1 MRIEGSVI
9 VAAPRQAVWD
19 ALQDP
24 AVLARTLPGCDAFE
38 EVGPDAYRATITAG
52 IASIKGTYLGDVALS
67 DRVAPEQYRLHA
79 SGSGAP
85 GTVSADA
92 LVTLDEVDGGTRIGY
107 SADAVV
113 GGMIGGVGQRMISGV
128 AKRMAGQFFAAVER
142 DILGT
147 VGPSSEV
154 GGRSP
159 VPVDPAPSPGPLSTS
174 SSARARGQDLGGTSG
189 GERTSSTPSA
199 RSRTGE
205 LAVAAILG
213 GLLVLA
219 GVVAGSVLG

>member
-1 MRIEGSVI
+1 MRIEGSVM
-9 VAAPRQAVWD
+9 VAAPRAAVWA

-52 IASIKGTYLGDVALS
+52 IASIKGTYLGDVQLS
-67 DRVAPEQYRLHA
+67 DRVAPERYRLRA

-92 LVTLDEVDGGTRIGY
+92 LVTLEEVDGGTRISY
-107 SADAVV
+107 AADAVV

-142 DILGT
+142 DLTGQRP
-147 VGPSSEV
+147 VEA
-154 GGRSP
+154 P
-159 VPVDPAPSPGPLSTS
+159 VPASSAARPGAASPTTGGPTSVPAPSAPPAATR
-174 SSARARGQDLGGTSG
+174 RAS
-189 GERTSSTPSA
+189 
-199 RSRTGE
+199 E
-205 LAVAAILG
+205 LIAAALVG
-213 GLLVLA
+213 GLLVLL
-219 GVVAGSVLG
+219 GVAVGLAVGVSLA

>member
-92 LVTLDEVDGGTRIGY
+92 LVTLEEVDGGTKVGY

-113 GGMIGGVGQRMISGV
+113 GGMIGGVGQRMIAGV

-142 DILGT
+142 DILG
-147 VGPSSEV
+147 VV
-154 GGRSP
+154 
-159 VPVDPAPSPGPLSTS
+159 
-174 SSARARGQDLGGTSG
+174 
-189 GERTSSTPSA
+189 TPSA
-199 RSRTGE
+199 GRSDADPVGAVPPSSVSAAPAAFPVPAASQGAMGVAPVRGRAGE
-205 LAVAAILG
+205 LGLAALVG

-219 GVVAGSVLG
+219 GVIVGSVLG

>member
-52 IASIKGTYLGDVALS
+52 VASIKGTYLGDVALS

-92 LVTLDEVDGGTRIGY
+92 LVTLEEVDGGTRIGY

-113 GGMIGGVGQRMISGV
+113 GGMIGGVGQRMIAGV

-142 DILGT
+142 DLLGVAGPAK
-147 VGPSSEV
+147 VGE
-154 GGRSP
+154 R
-159 VPVDPAPSPGPLSTS
+159 PAHASVTPTS
-174 SSARARGQDLGGTSG
+174 SSVPSSVPAQGTMAAVPARGRA
-189 GERTSSTPSA
+189 GEFA
-199 RSRTGE
+199 M
-205 LAVAAILG
+205 AALVG

-219 GVVAGSVLG
+219 GVIVGSALG

>member
-92 LVTLDEVDGGTRIGY
+92 LVTLEEVDGGTRVGY

-113 GGMIGGVGQRMISGV
+113 GGMIGGVGQRMIAGV

-142 DILGT
+142 DILGVAEPST
-147 VGPSSEV
+147 GRLGTGPAGPIPSS
-154 GGRSP
+154 
-159 VPVDPAPSPGPLSTS
+159 APSPAVSPGLSPGVSQGTGS
-174 SSARARGQDLGGTSG
+174 GAPARGRA
-189 GERTSSTPSA
+189 GEFA
-199 RSRTGE
+199 I
-205 LAVAAILG
+205 AALVG

-219 GVVAGSVLG
+219 GVVVGSVLG

>member
-1 MRIEGSVI
+1 MRIEGSVT
-9 VAAPRQAVWD
+9 VDAPRDAVWA

-52 IASIKGTYLGDVALS
+52 IASIKGTYLGDVQLS
-67 DRVAPEQYRLHA
+67 DRVAPERYRLRA

-92 LVTLDEVDGGTRIGY
+92 LVTLEEVDGATRITY
-107 SADAVV
+107 AADAVV

-142 DILGT
+142 DIKGERD
-147 VGPSSEV
+147 VPSPARAVAEASV
-154 GGRSP
+154 GG
-159 VPVDPAPSPGPLSTS
+159 
-174 SSARARGQDLGGTSG
+174 
-189 GERTSSTPSA
+189 
-199 RSRTGE
+199 
-205 LAVAAILG
+205 VAATGTMAGASSPAVLPAAPAAPRRASELIAAALAG
-213 GLLVLA
+213 GLLVLL
-219 GVVAGSVLG
+219 GVIVGASLA

>member
-9 VAAPRQAVWD
+9 VAAPRQVVWD

-92 LVTLDEVDGGTRIGY
+92 LVTLEEIDGGTRVGY

-113 GGMIGGVGQRMISGV
+113 GGVIGGVGQRMISGV

-147 VGPSSEV
+147 AVPA
-154 GGRSP
+154 GRAARSGA
-159 VPVDPAPSPGPLSTS
+159 VPVSGSSASSTARSIEPDAPGAPSAPRAATS
-174 SSARARGQDLGGTSG
+174 RGRV
-189 GERTSSTPSA
+189 GEFAT
-199 RSRTGE
+199 
-205 LAVAAILG
+205 AALVG
-213 GLLVLA
+213 GLLVLL
-219 GVVAGSVLG
+219 GVIAGSVLG

>member
-92 LVTLDEVDGGTRIGY
+92 LVTLEEVEGGTKVGY

-113 GGMIGGVGQRMISGV
+113 GGMIGGVGQRMIAGV

-142 DILGT
+142 DILGV
-147 VGPSSEV
+147 VGPSTDRPE
-154 GGRSP
+154 
-159 VPVDPAPSPGPLSTS
+159 PAPTGAVQQSSTS
-174 SSARARGQDLGGTSG
+174 AV
-189 GERTSSTPSA
+189 PSA
-199 RSRTGE
+199 GASHGAAGAAPVRGRAGE
-205 LAVAAILG
+205 LAMAALVG
-213 GLLVLA
+213 GLLVIA
-219 GVVAGSVLG
+219 GVIVGSVLG

>member
-1 MRIEGSVI
+1 MRIEGSVT
-9 VAAPRQAVWD
+9 VDAPRDAVWA

-52 IASIKGTYLGDVALS
+52 IASIKGTYLGDVQLS
-67 DRVAPEQYRLHA
+67 DRVAPERYRLRA

-92 LVTLDEVDGGTRIGY
+92 LVTLEEVDGATRITY
-107 SADAVV
+107 AADAVV

-142 DILGT
+142 DIKGERDVL
-147 VGPSSEV
+147 
-154 GGRSP
+154 SP
-159 VPVDPAPSPGPLSTS
+159 
-174 SSARARGQDLGGTSG
+174 ARAVA
-189 GERTSSTPSA
+189 SA
-199 RSRTGE
+199 SAPDVLPAAPAAPRRASE
-205 LAVAAILG
+205 LIAAALAG
-213 GLLVLA
+213 GLLVLL
-219 GVVAGSVLG
+219 GVIVGVSLA

>member
-38 EVGPDAYRATITAG
+38 AVGPDAYRATITAG

-92 LVTLDEVDGGTRIGY
+92 LVTLEEVDGGTKVGY

-113 GGMIGGVGQRMISGV
+113 GGMIGGVGQRMIAGV

-142 DILGT
+142 DILG
-147 VGPSSEV
+147 VAGPASSGPE
-154 GGRSP
+154 RSP
-159 VPVDPAPSPGPLSTS
+159 ATVPPATGPTATGRGAAHVTEAVAPS
-174 SSARARGQDLGGTSG
+174 RGRL
-189 GERTSSTPSA
+189 
-199 RSRTGE
+199 GE
-205 LAVAAILG
+205 LAIAALVG
-213 GLLVLA
+213 GLLVLV
-219 GVVAGSVLG
+219 GVVVGSVLG

>member
-92 LVTLDEVDGGTRIGY
+92 LVTLEEIDGGTRVGY
-107 SADAVV
+107 SAEAAV
-113 GGMIGGVGQRMISGV
+113 GGMIGGVGQRLISGV

-147 VGPSSEV
+147 AVPSGRRVMSGSASGPVESATDGSTERAVAGPAGAVGAV
-154 GGRSP
+154 G
-159 VPVDPAPSPGPLSTS
+159 AAT
-174 SSARARGQDLGGTSG
+174 ARGRL
-189 GERTSSTPSA
+189 
-199 RSRTGE
+199 GE
-205 LAVAAILG
+205 LALAALVG
-213 GLLVLA
+213 GLLVLV
-219 GVVAGSVLG
+219 GVIAGSVLG

>member
-9 VAAPRQAVWD
+9 VAASRQAVWD

-92 LVTLDEVDGGTRIGY
+92 LVTLEEVEGGTRVGY

-113 GGMIGGVGQRMISGV
+113 GGMIGGVGQRMIAGV
-128 AKRMAGQFFAAVER
+128 AKRMAAQFFAAVER
-142 DILGT
+142 DILG
-147 VGPSSEV
+147 VAEPSTDRP
-154 GGRSP
+154 GTGRA
-159 VPVDPAPSPGPLSTS
+159 DPSASSAPSTGVPQSTVS
-174 SSARARGQDLGGTSG
+174 GEPVRGRA
-189 GERTSSTPSA
+189 GEFA
-199 RSRTGE
+199 I
-205 LAVAAILG
+205 AALVG

-219 GVVAGSVLG
+219 GVIVGSVLG

>member
-92 LVTLDEVDGGTRIGY
+92 LVTLEEVDGGTRVGY

-113 GGMIGGVGQRMISGV
+113 GGMIGGVGQRMIAGV

-142 DILGT
+142 DILGVAEPST
-147 VGPSSEV
+147 GRPGTGSAGPIPSS
-154 GGRSP
+154 
-159 VPVDPAPSPGPLSTS
+159 APSSAASPGVSQGTR
-174 SSARARGQDLGGTSG
+174 SAAPARGRA
-189 GERTSSTPSA
+189 GEFA
-199 RSRTGE
+199 I
-205 LAVAAILG
+205 AALVG

-219 GVVAGSVLG
+219 GVLVGSMLG

>member
-92 LVTLDEVDGGTRIGY
+92 LVTLEEVDGGTRIGY

-113 GGMIGGVGQRMISGV
+113 GGMIGGVGQRMIAGV
-128 AKRMAGQFFAAVER
+128 AKRMAGQFFVAVER
-142 DILGT
+142 DILGIA
-147 VGPSSEV
+147 GPSIV
-154 GGRSP
+154 GGR
-159 VPVDPAPSPGPLSTS
+159 PAPVLAAPTS
-174 SSARARGQDLGGTSG
+174 SSVPSSG
-189 GERTSSTPSA
+189 PSQ
-199 RSRTGE
+199 G
-205 LAVAAILG
+205 AVAAASARGRAGEFAIAALVG

-219 GVVAGSVLG
+219 GVIVGSVLG

>member
-92 LVTLDEVDGGTRIGY
+92 LVTLEEIDGGTRIGY

-142 DILGT
+142 DILG
-147 VGPSSEV
+147 VAAPS
-154 GGRSP
+154 GRAARSDAAP
-159 VPVDPAPSPGPLSTS
+159 VPGSMASATARSIEPGSAGAAPS
-174 SSARARGQDLGGTSG
+174 RG
-189 GERTSSTPSA
+189 RV
-199 RSRTGE
+199 GE
-205 LAVAAILG
+205 LAVAALVG
-213 GLLVLA
+213 GLLVLL
-219 GVVAGSVLG
+219 GVIVGSVLG

>member
-1 MRIEGSVI
+1 MRIEGSVT

-52 IASIKGTYLGDVALS
+52 IASIKGTYLGDVVLS
-67 DRVAPEQYRLHA
+67 DRIAPTQYRLHA

-92 LVTLDEVDGGTRIGY
+92 LVTLEEVDGGTRIGY
-107 SADAVV
+107 AADAAV

-147 VGPSSEV
+147 GGAAGAGGSTATAVRIDASAGPGASV
-154 GGRSP
+154 AG
-159 VPVDPAPSPGPLSTS
+159 PAATVTG
-174 SSARARGQDLGGTSG
+174 SAASVGTS
-189 GERTSSTPSA
+189 RNA
-199 RSRTGE
+199 RVGE
-205 LAVAAILG
+205 LAAAALVG

-219 GVVAGSVLG
+219 GVAVGAVLG

>member
-1 MRIEGSVI
+1 MRIEGSVT

-24 AVLARTLPGCDAFE
+24 AVLARTLPGCETFE

-92 LVTLDEVDGGTRIGY
+92 LVTLEEVEGGTRIGY
-107 SADAVV
+107 AADAVV

-142 DILGT
+142 EILGT
-147 VGPSSEV
+147 AG
-154 GGRSP
+154 
-159 VPVDPAPSPGPLSTS
+159 S
-174 SSARARGQDLGGTSG
+174 SSQDRSAPQAAAASVSGRAASGTATPVVTDGEQSVALTRARAS
-189 GERTSSTPSA
+189 EFA
-199 RSRTGE
+199 IA
-205 LAVAAILG
+205 AVVG
-213 GLLVLA
+213 GLLMLV
-219 GVVAGSVLG
+219 GVVVGSVLG

>member
-38 EVGPDAYRATITAG
+38 AVGPDAYRATITAG

-92 LVTLDEVDGGTRIGY
+92 LVTLEEIDGGTRVGY

-147 VGPSSEV
+147 AVPAGRRVTSDAASLSGPMASSTGASTGPGAAGS
-154 GGRSP
+154 GG
-159 VPVDPAPSPGPLSTS
+159 A
-174 SSARARGQDLGGTSG
+174 ARAATARGRL
-189 GERTSSTPSA
+189 
-199 RSRTGE
+199 GE
-205 LAVAAILG
+205 LALAALVG
-213 GLLVLA
+213 GLLVLV
-219 GVVAGSVLG
+219 GVIAGSVLG